1 MDRGHIEQLGS
12 PFDIYERPATEFVA
26 GFIGVSNLVERDGRR
41 LTIRPEKVRLL
52 FEGDVVPADAH
63 VEPGTVTDV
72 IYLGVITRFV
82 VTLDGGG
89 SLVAVRQNV
98 ETAAADALGARGERV
113 NVAWRAEHAYEIASG
128 PSPEEK
134 P

>member
-1 MDRGHIEQLGS
+1 
-12 PFDIYERPATEFVA
+12 
-26 GFIGVSNLVERDGRR
+26 
-41 LTIRPEKVRLL
+41 
-52 FEGDVVPADAH
+52 
-63 VEPGTVTDV
+63 V
-72 IYLGVITRFV
+72 IYLGVVTRFV

-89 SLVAVRQNV
+89 SLVAVRQNI